1 MTEVF
6 DLVIRTPRVIIPG
19 EGEVAR
25 SIGVRNGRI
34 AAIEPLQARLA
45 ALETWDLE
53 TDVVLMPGLVD
64 THVHV
69 NEPGHTEWEG
79 FRTATTAA
87 ALGGITTIMD
97 MPLNSIPVTVDVDAL
112 ELKRR
117 AAKGQC
123 HIDVGFV
130 GGVIP
135 GNLDQLAPLHRAGV
149 FGFKCFLVNSGLKEF
164 PEIDVLAMQEALV
177 VLGGLGVPLFIHAE
191 NDLAAGA
198 RRCPSQPQVRRLSP
212 VAPVWIREP
221 GHRSG
226 DRGSPPNRGPGPH
239 LSSVEL

>member
-87 ALGGITTIMD
+87 AAGRHNDHHGH
-97 MPLNSIPVTVDVDAL
+97 
-112 ELKRR
+112 
-117 AAKGQC
+117 AAQ
-123 HIDVGFV
+123 
-130 GGVIP
+130 
-135 GNLDQLAPLHRAGV
+135 LDTGDLSTWTR
-149 FGFKCFLVNSGLKEF
+149 SRSR
-164 PEIDVLAMQEALV
+164 
-177 VLGGLGVPLFIHAE
+177 GGLPRDSATSMS
-191 NDLAAGA
+191 ASWAG
-198 RRCPSQPQVRRLSP
+198 
-212 VAPVWIREP
+212 
-221 GHRSG
+221 
-226 DRGSPPNRGPGPH
+226 
-239 LSSVEL
+239 